1 MSQGTV
7 TGVITCRQ
15 PILLPFNAT
24 IAIRLQDVS
33 LADAEAIDL
42 ATESFITAGQQ
53 VPIPFGLDY
62 DPAKINSQHTYALQ
76 VRIMVDDQLRFLNMM
91 AYPVITR
98 GHPTTV
104 EIVVDPV
111 S

>member
-1 MSQGTV
+1 MPQATV

-15 PILLPFNAT
+15 SILLPFNAA

-33 LADAEAIDL
+33 LADASAIDL
-42 ATESFITAGQQ
+42 AAENFVTAGQQ
-53 VPIPFGLDY
+53 LPIPFGLDY
-62 DPAKINSQHTYALQ
+62 DPDKIYPQHTYALQ
-76 VRIMVDDQLRFLNMM
+76 VRITVDGQLRFLNMA

-98 GHPTTV
+98 SNPTTV
-104 EIVVDPV
+104 EIVVNPV

>member
-15 PILLPFNAT
+15 SILLPFNTA

-33 LADAEAIDL
+33 LIDAEAIDL
-42 ATESFITAGQQ
+42 TIEDFFTAGQQ
-53 VPIPFGLDY
+53 LPIPFGLDY
-62 DPAKINSQHTYALQ
+62 DPDKIHPQHTYALQ
-76 VRIMVDDQLRFLNMM
+76 VRITVDGQLRFLNMT

-98 GHPTTV
+98 GNPTTV

>member
-1 MSQGTV
+1 MSQGTL

-15 PILLPFNAT
+15 PILLPFNTT
-24 IAIRLQDVS
+24 IAVRLQDVS
-33 LADAEAIDL
+33 LVDVSAIDL
-42 ATESFITAGQQ
+42 AAEDFCTAGRQ
-53 VPIPFGLDY
+53 VPIPFGLEY
-62 DPAKINSQHTYALQ
+62 DPDKIQPQHTYALQ
-76 VRIMVDDQLRFLNMM
+76 VRITIDGQLRFLNMM
-91 AYPVITR
+91 ACPVITR